1 MARFILSLMELGV
14 SAAVHLVFGFYV
26 FSTAVAAD
34 ISQAAAASGCLL
46 LRRPPP
52 APATE
57 GALVDVAAAGE
68 RDERRGDAPVVLDG
82 SPPPIVLVHGI
93 FGFGKGVRHQTERE
107 LSSFFFSALSG
118 AMRWVFGEMPRRQLC
133 SCSPLIRFRAQRLG
147 GLSYF
152 AGAEKKDDRV
162 LVPDL
167 GSLTSIHDRARELF
181 YYLKGGQ
188 VDYGE
193 DHSKACGHKRFGRI
207 YETGHYPVW
216 DEQNPVHFVG
226 HSAGAQVVRVLHQ
239 MLADKA
245 FPGHDTSEDW
255 ILSLTSLSGALNGT
269 TRTYYDGMLVEDGK
283 SMKSIC
289 LLQLCRIGV
298 IVYDWLDIP
307 WLKNYYNF
315 GFDHYEMS
323 RRKVGFSGLIDLL
336 LGYTGP
342 FASGDWILPDLTIQG
357 AIKLNSTL
365 KTFPNTFYFSY
376 ATKKTRKLFGI
387 TVPSSVLGVHP
398 MLFLRVLQMCMWRH
412 PQNAPLPYKGYRDE
426 DWEDNDGALNT
437 ISMTYPRI
445 PIEHPHRFVV
455 DDSDCHPLQPGIW
468 YYKIIEADHILF
480 IVNRERAGVQFDLL
494 YDGIFQRCRKHAFR
508 KSPPTVPNETSQ

>member
-14 SAAVHLVFGFYV
+14 SAAVHLVFGFYI

-34 ISQAAAASGCLL
+34 ISQAAAASGSFL
-46 LRRPPP
+46 LRRQPP
-52 APATE
+52 AAAGE

-68 RDERRGDAPVVLDG
+68 RDERRGAGPVVLDG

-93 FGFGKGVRHQTERE
+93 FGFGKG
-107 LSSFFFSALSG
+107 
-118 AMRWVFGEMPRRQLC
+118 
-133 SCSPLIRFRAQRLG
+133 RLG

-207 YETGHYPVW
+207 YPAGHYPVW

-269 TRTYYDGMLVEDGK
+269 TRTYYDGMLVEDGR
-283 SMKSIC
+283 SMRSIC
-289 LLQLCRIGV
+289 LLQLCRLGV

-336 LGYTGP
+336 LGHSGP

-357 AIKLNSTL
+357 SIKLNSRL
-365 KTFPNTFYFSY
+365 RTFPNTFYFSY

-437 ISMTYPRI
+437 ISMTHPRI